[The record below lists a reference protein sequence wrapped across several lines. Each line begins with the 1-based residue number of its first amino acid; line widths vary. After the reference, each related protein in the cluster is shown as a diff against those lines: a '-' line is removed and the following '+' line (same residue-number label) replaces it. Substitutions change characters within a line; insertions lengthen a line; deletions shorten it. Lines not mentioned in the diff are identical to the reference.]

1 MCLGIR
7 HRLHT
12 VLTVLFLISTFSFG
26 CSAGE
31 DPLPEIVAKAIA
43 HHGGNLYEA
52 SHISMTITSL
62 SGGFNIEVTRDG
74 GTFEYIVTNPATDTR
89 PERKV
94 RLTNERVTEWQDGM
108 EITLDEEGER
118 RARAFVDARVFFP
131 LLPYTLKGGDIH
143 FEDKGMDTWN
153 GRELQRM
160 KVTFAPGSSNDA
172 DDAYTFWFDPE
183 SGRVEQFGYD
193 FDNGLRYRKAT
204 AFNRIGGVL
213 FSDQENYAVDG
224 GKIPVDTLSEDYVES
239 EMRLLSTVTISNIEV
254 EPL

>member
-1 MCLGIR
+1 MCLGLR

-26 CSAGE
+26 CSAVE

-153 GRELQRM
+153 GRELQRT

-193 FDNGLRYRKAT
+193 FDNGLRYRKAI
-204 AFNRIGGVL
+204 AFNRVGGVL

-224 GKIPVDTLSEDYVES
+224 EKIPVDTLSEDYVES

>member
-1 MCLGIR
+1 MCLGLR

-108 EITLDEEGER
+108 EITLDEEGEIN
-118 RARAFVDARVFFP
+118 V
-131 LLPYTLKGGDIH
+131 
-143 FEDKGMDTWN
+143 EN
-153 GRELQRM
+153 
-160 KVTFAPGSSNDA
+160 
-172 DDAYTFWFDPE
+172 
-183 SGRVEQFGYD
+183 SGE
-193 FDNGLRYRKAT
+193 K
-204 AFNRIGGVL
+204 
-213 FSDQENYAVDG
+213 E
-224 GKIPVDTLSEDYVES
+224 GKEG
-239 EMRLLSTVTISNIEV
+239 
-254 EPL
+254 

>member
-1 MCLGIR
+1 MRLEIR
-7 HRLHT
+7 HWTHA
-12 VLTVLFLISTFSFG
+12 VPAVLFLGSVFTLG
-26 CSAGE
+26 CSSSSNQ
-31 DPLPEIVAKAIA
+31 LPAIVTKAIA
-43 HHGGNLYEA
+43 HHGGELYEA

-62 SGGFNIEVTRDG
+62 SGGFNIDVTRDG

-94 RLTNERVTEWQDGM
+94 RLTNERVTEWHDGV
-108 EITLDEEGER
+108 EIALDEEGER

-131 LLPYTLKGGDIH
+131 LLPYTLKGGNIQ
-143 FEDKGMDTWN
+143 FEDKGIDTWY
-153 GRELQRM
+153 GRELQRV
-160 KVTFAPGSSNDA
+160 KVTFAAGTSNDA

-204 AFNRIGGVL
+204 AFNRISGVL

-224 GKIPVDTLSEDYVES
+224 EKIPVDTLSQEYVES
-239 EMRLLSTVTISNIEV
+239 EMHLLSTVTISNVEV

>member
-1 MCLGIR
+1 MRLEIR
-7 HRLHT
+7 HWAHT
-12 VLTVLFLISTFSFG
+12 VPVVLFLGSVFTLG
-26 CSAGE
+26 CNSNSNQ
-31 DPLPEIVAKAIA
+31 LPAIVTKAIA
-43 HHGGNLYEA
+43 HHGGELYEA

-62 SGGFNIEVTRDG
+62 SGGFNIDVTRDG

-94 RLTNERVTEWQDGM
+94 RLTNEHVTEWHDGV
-108 EITLDEEGER
+108 EIALDEEGER

-131 LLPYTLKGGDIH
+131 LLPYTLKGGDIQ
-143 FEDKGMDTWN
+143 FEDKGIDTWY
-153 GRELQRM
+153 GRELQRV
-160 KVTFAPGSSNDA
+160 KVTFAAGTSNDA

-204 AFNRIGGVL
+204 SFNRVGGVL

-239 EMRLLSTVTISNIEV
+239 EMRLLSTVTISNVDV